1 MTDDKQRPEP
11 SRSVKFRLAPGS
23 QGPSIGS
30 SSFSSSDNDEDDPD
44 CSGASSS
51 FASRFRVT
59 KVEAAAA
66 AAAAAAADAAES
78 RDGGSRKGSEDD
90 DAGTNGARRPSTFE
104 TYCETQ
110 KTFGRNTLES
120 LPHIDHY
127 RNLFATGGG
136 GGEGQRQRPTLM
148 ELHEQVTINSRA
160 DLGGDK
166 GNTCP

>member
-1 MTDDKQRPEP
+1 MTDDKQHPEL

-23 QGPSIGS
+23 HGPSIGS
-30 SSFSSSDNDEDDPD
+30 SSSSSDDDDEDDPD

-59 KVEAAAA
+59 KVEAAAV
-66 AAAAAAADAAES
+66 AAAADAAKS

-90 DAGTNGARRPSTFE
+90 AAGTNGARRPSSFE

-136 GGEGQRQRPTLM
+136 GEGQRQRPTLM

-160 DLGGDK
+160 DLLGG
-166 GNTCP
+166 GRQREHMP